1 MGTSSPHPIPPT
13 PKSLSEPG
21 LPQLSGVQVLPIPS
35 ALCSK
40 HHPASQFRPLLS
52 SQLTAQPSWPPAPP
66 LCSVPIHIA
75 SKVLFPK
82 RNLAT
87 CTLNS
92 FGISLLQS
100 RPSPRP
106 DWQELHDLPS
116 LSCPHQVSA
125 LSPHLPTHPP
135 GGLRLFVCSS
145 FYLESTP
152 SLGQLSANLCD
163 SLQNLSFNS
172 QPGPGAPPLCSQTL
186 LLHGASL
193 IVLPSRPLPGLELS
207 ILSRPKHSVNV

>member
-1 MGTSSPHPIPPT
+1 MGTSSPHPIPQT
-13 PKSLSEPG
+13 PRSVSEPG

-75 SKVLFPK
+75 FKVLFPK

-135 GGLRLFVCSS
+135 GGCASLCAPHSTWNPPLLLVSS
-145 FYLESTP
+145 LPTSVIPSRTCPSTP
-152 SLGQLSANLCD
+152 NLAQELLPCAPRPF
-163 SLQNLSFNS
+163 SYTE
-172 QPGPGAPPLCSQTL
+172 PPLLSSHPAHSQAL
-186 LLHGASL
+186 SSAS
-193 IVLPSRPLPGLELS
+193 
-207 ILSRPKHSVNV
+207 